1 MKKCK
6 DGFVH
11 LILVDK
17 NKGKQI
23 IFSCFALNKLAFVN
37 WAKLWGKSVKFSSQ
51 NYNCHMPECV
61 LELMIKFR
69 FAFLHSLRKI
79 KLRNAN
85 INKIRYIQNTP
96 NNFWGVLWRDSLYYG
111 HIFTLCACV
120 SQMWKKKNPVWWGII
135 AV

>member
-37 WAKLWGKSVKFSSQ
+37 
-51 NYNCHMPECV
+51 
-61 LELMIKFR
+61 
-69 FAFLHSLRKI
+69 
-79 KLRNAN
+79 
-85 INKIRYIQNTP
+85 
-96 NNFWGVLWRDSLYYG
+96 
-111 HIFTLCACV
+111 
-120 SQMWKKKNPVWWGII
+120 
-135 AV
+135 